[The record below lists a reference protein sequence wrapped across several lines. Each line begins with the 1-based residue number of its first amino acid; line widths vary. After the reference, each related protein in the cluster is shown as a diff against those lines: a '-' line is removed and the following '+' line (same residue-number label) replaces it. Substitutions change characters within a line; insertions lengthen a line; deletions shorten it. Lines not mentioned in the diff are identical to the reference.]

1 MHMTDG
7 TPVEDH
13 PILVVQLSDD
23 RCDSKNISSRISAA
37 PLKSGVDA
45 PKSIGGHWMPKSD
58 KMFARSKKQGK
69 NSESR
74 TETWKSKTT
83 ELEVLCQ
90 HQQFL

>member
-1 MHMTDG
+1 MTDG
-7 TPVEDH
+7 TLVEDH
-13 PILVVQLSDD
+13 PILVVHLSDD
-23 RCDSKNISSRISAA
+23 RCDSKNISSKISA

-45 PKSIGGHWMPKSD
+45 PQSIRGHWMSNSD

-69 NSESR
+69 NSENR

-83 ELEVLCQ
+83 ELGVLCQ